1 MIQDTCFFT
10 YIVIVINAAWRL
22 DFDRKNTYHRPGTRT
37 KPSRCLQSNSASY
50 TFPTILTP
58 AASFQLT
65 WGSSPNLKTV
75 KMFLY
80 YFAIKYFNSFFIY

>member
-1 MIQDTCFFT
+1 MIQDTCFFP
-10 YIVIVINAAWRL
+10 YIVINAAWRL
-22 DFDRKNTYHRPGTRT
+22 DFDRKNTYHMPGTRT

-75 KMFLY
+75 KMFL
-80 YFAIKYFNSFFIY
+80 

>member
-10 YIVIVINAAWRL
+10 YIVINAAWRL

-75 KMFLY
+75 KIF
-80 YFAIKYFNSFFIY
+80 FNTLQ

>member
-37 KPSRCLQSNSASY
+37 KPSRCLQSNLASY

-80 YFAIKYFNSFFIY
+80 YFAIKYFYS